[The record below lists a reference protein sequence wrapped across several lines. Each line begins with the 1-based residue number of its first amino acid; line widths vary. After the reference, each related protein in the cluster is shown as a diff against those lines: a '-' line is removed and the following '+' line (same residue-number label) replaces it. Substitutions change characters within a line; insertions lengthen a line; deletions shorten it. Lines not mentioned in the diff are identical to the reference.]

1 MKKHPKKTGF
11 PEISLVIIFIAAA
24 IILAYSLTMMSR
36 ASVSKTVA
44 EVNGQK
50 ITEQDLRETM
60 VTVPVQL
67 RSNLTKEMLIE
78 QSVNLEIIRQEA
90 EKLGIAVSDSEVEN
104 SILTALNNYGLKKED
119 FYDALK
125 QQGIDD
131 KTLKNSYRKQLIAL
145 KFVNQTIMSRI
156 VVTDQEA
163 QDLYDA
169 YKTQIN
175 MTFDKAKEDIKRAVL
190 VQKGQAALE
199 AFLKQKK
206 LEYNITQLS

>member
-1 MKKHPKKTGF
+1 MKKHLKKIRF
-11 PEISLVIIFIAAA
+11 PEISLIIIFIAAA

-36 ASVSKTVA
+36 TSVSKTVA

-78 QSVNLEIIRQEA
+78 QSINLEIIRQEA
-90 EKLGIAVSDSEVEN
+90 GKLGIAVSDSEVEN
-104 SILTALNNYGLKKED
+104 SILTALSNYGLKKED

-156 VVTDQEA
+156 IVTDQEA

-169 YKTQIN
+169 YKIQIN

-206 LEYNITQLS
+206 LEYNITRLS